1 MQKPGKAIWLLRQL
15 KDSLER
21 LRNSVDVRILQ
32 KTGQK
37 NQTLPLKKINTKR
50 VPLDNVECRHFRE
63 QLQKLVPSENSRKM
77 RQNQSK
83 FEHFMI
89 RRDKQIEAE
98 KRAEK
103 ELKLTQKAH
112 DRKQKLEQV
121 KRHVQFQDEWCQKIQ
136 VEYKKNIKVRKETM
150 EREKQIFE
158 KRRKLKK
165 QMKRLEKRD
174 KKSQTMRQ
182 IEEFDHL
189 IKFQSEKHH
198 NDSNSKDSWVCVVV
212 GLQYW
217 LGTRIL
223 LIIGYFR
230 GC

>member
-50 VPLDNVECRHFRE
+50 VPLDSVECRHFRE

-77 RQNQSK
+77 KQNQAK

-89 RRDKQIEAE
+89 RRDKQREAE

-136 VEYKKNIKVRKETM
+136 IEYKKNIKVRKETM

-189 IKFQSEKHH
+189 IKFQSQKHQ
-198 NDSNSKDSWVCVVV
+198 NDSNSKDSW
-212 GLQYW
+212 
-217 LGTRIL
+217 
-223 LIIGYFR
+223 IGVFLSLKD
-230 GC
+230 